1 MPLQTQYGT
10 FMLYSYLDNI
20 NVKTCKCLVEFLIPL
35 STHNSRKIQRCMSGD
50 ITSGVLITEFD
61 TGSDLH
67 AVNANAVLNE
77 DVYIIT
83 GAKTFITSGQLVDLL
98 TVVTKKDLAAG
109 AKGTILFLVEVGTL
123 SFEKGMKLKNWY
135 QGSRYLRYIIL
146 IM

>member
-1 MPLQTQYGT
+1 MSGWILNTVVNAQ
-10 FMLYSYLDNI
+10 F
-20 NVKTCKCLVEFLIPL
+20 KE
-35 STHNSRKIQRCMSGD
+35 NSRKIQRCMSGD

-61 TGSDLH
+61 TGSDWH

-83 GAKTFITSGQLVDLL
+83 SAKTFITSGQLVDLL

-123 SFEKGMKLKNWY
+123 SFEKGMKLKKLV
-135 QGSRYLRYIIL
+135 SRLKIPQIYYFNNVMMLLEYLL
-146 IM
+146 G

>member
-1 MPLQTQYGT
+1 
-10 FMLYSYLDNI
+10 
-20 NVKTCKCLVEFLIPL
+20 
-35 STHNSRKIQRCMSGD
+35 MSGD

-123 SFEKGMKLKNWY
+123 SFEKGMKLKKLV
-135 QGSRYLRYIIL
+135 SRLKIPQIYYFNNVMMPLEYLL
-146 IM
+146 G